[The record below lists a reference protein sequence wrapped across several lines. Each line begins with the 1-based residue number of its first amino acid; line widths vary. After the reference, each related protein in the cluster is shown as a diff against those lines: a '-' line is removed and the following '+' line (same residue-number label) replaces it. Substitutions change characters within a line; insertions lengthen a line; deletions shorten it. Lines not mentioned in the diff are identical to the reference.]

1 MEAKSLGDALRKSC
15 RSAPDK
21 VAMMHPEGKG
31 FANVTYKELE
41 SLVQGFC
48 AALRDWGLVRGDHLA
63 LQSENCIEWALTDWA
78 CQCLGIV
85 LVPIYPTLPPDQTQ
99 YIVLD
104 AKCAGVLSST
114 EAQQQKV
121 ASLDIRKKLLPQLAS
136 EASTSSMSLED
147 WEQEIDRAGPED
159 VATFI
164 YTSGTTGNPKGA
176 MLPHRAILH
185 VCYHAHRDI
194 PLRTD
199 DVFLT
204 FLPMCHVFERVAGQA
219 LPIYMGAT
227 VAYSKSLASL
237 ANDMMT
243 VRPTVMLCVPRFLE
257 ATMDRIVDGVKK
269 QPPLK
274 QKLFQ
279 LALEQ
284 GARRADGK
292 FAPLAGLMDKLV
304 GDKLRQR
311 FGGRMRYLVSGGA
324 ALPPHVARFYRGL
337 RLDILQ
343 GWGLTETSAGTCLNH
358 PDRNRYWTVG
368 EPLAMDIRIA
378 DDGEILVKGPAL
390 MIGYYGLPE
399 ETAAAIDADGW
410 FHTGDIGEFEGTHLK
425 ITDRKKDILVLA
437 NGKNIAPQKIENLLK
452 ESGFIQEV
460 VLFGD
465 GHEYVYGLV
474 IPQFDRVREQL
485 SLSDADDELV
495 NRDDV
500 RAFFKAE
507 IDKVNKGLADFERVK
522 KFALLNAAFTVDG
535 GELTPSL
542 KVKRKVVRE
551 KYAEVLRTLV
561 G

>member
-1 MEAKSLGDALRKSC
+1 
-15 RSAPDK
+15 
-21 VAMMHPEGKG
+21 
-31 FANVTYKELE
+31 
-41 SLVQGFC
+41 
-48 AALRDWGLVRGDHLA
+48 
-63 LQSENCIEWALTDWA
+63 
-78 CQCLGIV
+78 
-85 LVPIYPTLPPDQTQ
+85 
-99 YIVLD
+99 
-104 AKCAGVLSST
+104 
-114 EAQQQKV
+114 
-121 ASLDIRKKLLPQLAS
+121 
-136 EASTSSMSLED
+136 
-147 WEQEIDRAGPED
+147 
-159 VATFI
+159 
-164 YTSGTTGNPKGA
+164 
-176 MLPHRAILH
+176 
-185 VCYHAHRDI
+185 
-194 PLRTD
+194 
-199 DVFLT
+199 
-204 FLPMCHVFERVAGQA
+204 
-219 LPIYMGAT
+219 
-227 VAYSKSLASL
+227 
-237 ANDMMT
+237 
-243 VRPTVMLCVPRFLE
+243 
-257 ATMDRIVDGVKK
+257 
-269 QPPLK
+269 
-274 QKLFQ
+274 
-279 LALEQ
+279 
-284 GARRADGK
+284 
-292 FAPLAGLMDKLV
+292 
-304 GDKLRQR
+304 
-311 FGGRMRYLVSGGA
+311 MRYLVSGGA